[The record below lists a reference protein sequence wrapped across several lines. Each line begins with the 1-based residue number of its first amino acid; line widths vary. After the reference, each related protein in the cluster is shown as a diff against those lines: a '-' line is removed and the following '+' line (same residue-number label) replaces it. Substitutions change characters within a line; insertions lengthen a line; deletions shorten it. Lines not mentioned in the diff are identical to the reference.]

1 VRRGQA
7 LVIRQDSAF
16 NSIEDQGGEYDGPE
30 SAASRSRICGIFTI
44 DLSLERNRTVMRITS
59 SAADMIRE
67 WLRRSVIVH
76 PTVCL
81 IQASDTPREIEQA
94 INRGASRTEIEEIF
108 LKESVKE
115 TKYLYPAVYPRSHF
129 LWVFT
134 TTIDG
139 FRFAVAVGMPVA

>member
-1 VRRGQA
+1 
-7 LVIRQDSAF
+7 
-16 NSIEDQGGEYDGPE
+16 
-30 SAASRSRICGIFTI
+30 
-44 DLSLERNRTVMRITS
+44 
-59 SAADMIRE
+59 MIRE

-139 FRFAVAVGMPVA
+139 FRFASPFFHPPYARRAMRKGVLDVAEQGLILKDADGKVVLPKQAENAL